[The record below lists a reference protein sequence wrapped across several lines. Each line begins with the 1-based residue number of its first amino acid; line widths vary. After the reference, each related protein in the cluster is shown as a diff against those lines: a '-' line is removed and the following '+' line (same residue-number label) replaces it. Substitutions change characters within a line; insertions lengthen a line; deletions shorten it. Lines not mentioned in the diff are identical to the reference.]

1 MVVYRI
7 DLLDEEGRISLS
19 GTLDSGNDRD
29 ALHAAAR
36 VIGRH
41 HALEI
46 WDQTRVVGQL
56 TAKDCDQL
64 KRRPARP
71 GPDAGVAAIARTAM
85 TG

>member
-7 DLLDEEGRISLS
+7 DLLDAEGRISRS
-19 GTLDSGNDRD
+19 GTLDYGNDRD

-46 WDQTRVVGQL
+46 WDQNRVVGQL
-56 TAKDCDQL
+56 TAKDCERL

-71 GPDAGVAAIARTAM
+71 RPDAAIARTAM

>member
-1 MVVYRI
+1 MVVYRL
-7 DLLDEEGRISLS
+7 DLLDAEGRIALS

-46 WDQTRVVGQL
+46 WDQNRVVGQL
-56 TAKDCDQL
+56 TAQDCKRL
-64 KRRPARP
+64 KRHPARP
-71 GPDAGVAAIARTAM
+71 ESVAVVRAAM

>member
-19 GTLDSGNDRD
+19 DTLDSGNDRD

-56 TAKDCDQL
+56 TAKDCERL
-64 KRRPARP
+64 KRHPARP
-71 GPDAGVAAIARTAM
+71 RPDVGIARAAM

>member
-7 DLLDEEGRISLS
+7 DLLDAEGRISRS
-19 GTLDSGNDRD
+19 GTLDYGNDRD

-46 WDQTRVVGQL
+46 WEHTRVVGQL
-56 TAKDCDQL
+56 TAKDCERL
-64 KRRPARP
+64 KRYPARP
-71 GPDAGVAAIARTAM
+71 RPDAGIARTAM